1 MTKEE
6 KNERIVEEIK
16 ELLLENKLL
25 NNTEIY
31 YNNKCLVC
39 NRGKIAIIDNV
50 NVVDNLDN
58 CNPETITISFEGN
71 LSLYS
76 LINFKKEDKQLVVRR
91 LKEICTKYN
100 MYYEV
105 YNHNIL
111 YLVDIIDYN
120 SIVDL

>member
-1 MTKEE
+1 MTKREQNE
-6 KNERIVEEIK
+6 KIVEEIK

-39 NRGKIAIIDNV
+39 NKGKIAIIDNV
-50 NVVDNLDN
+50 SVVDNLDS

-76 LINFKKEDKQLVVRR
+76 LINFKKEDKHLVVKR
-91 LKEICTKYN
+91 LKEICNKYN
-100 MYYEV
+100 MYYEI

-111 YLVDIIDYN
+111 YLVEIIDYN
-120 SIVDL
+120 GVVYL

>member
-1 MTKEE
+1 MTQKE

-39 NRGKIAIIDNV
+39 NKGKTAIIENV
-50 NVVDNLDN
+50 SVLDNLDN

-76 LINFKKEDKQLVVRR
+76 LINFKKEDKQLVIRR
-91 LKEICTKYN
+91 LKEICNKYN
-100 MYYEV
+100 MSYEI

-111 YLVDIIDYN
+111 YLVEIISYN
-120 SIVDL
+120 GVVDL